1 MTPVPILVQAE
12 QVRQP
17 TYRFRYAIAPQPP
30 QTSLSAKCRTL
41 TARAVLA
48 PLVSD
53 KNRSD
58 VTTITLDR
66 DTNVRRRLERCRL
79 SRCGLELGGLKLGGL
94 ELDGLELDGLELGG
108 QARRDARLQKST
120 VLDVLGG
127 QHLTL
132 GVGPR
137 DQVTAAVRHGHP
149 DLDVEPRQGG

>member
-79 SRCGLELGGLKLGGL
+79 SRCGLELGGLELGGLELGGLELGGL

-120 VLDVLGG
+120 VLGVLGG

-137 DQVTAAVRHGHP
+137 D
-149 DLDVEPRQGG
+149 

>member
-79 SRCGLELGGLKLGGL
+79 SRCGLEL
-94 ELDGLELDGLELGG
+94 DCLELGG
-108 QARRDARLQKST
+108 QARRDARLQKGA

-149 DLDVEPRQGG
+149 DLDVEPRQGGLDGVAQRVQAGS

>member
-1 MTPVPILVQAE
+1 MTPAPILVQAE

-58 VTTITLDR
+58 VTTITLGPGHKR
-66 DTNVRRRLERCRL
+66 PAPPRAVPPQPVRPRAVRPRAGLPRAGRPGPAGRAPPEEYRPRR
-79 SRCGLELGGLKLGGL
+79 
-94 ELDGLELDGLELGG
+94 
-108 QARRDARLQKST
+108 ARR
-120 VLDVLGG
+120 
-127 QHLTL
+127 
-132 GVGPR
+132 P
-137 DQVTAAVRHGHP
+137 
-149 DLDVEPRQGG
+149 